1 MYTTIELES
10 LKVEANEEHRKHRE
24 DVGRLITMLKA
35 ASQERDQAKEHLQN
49 ILDKLILSNP
59 TESLPFL
66 PQSQSGNPSITE
78 SNSLSDH
85 THNHRSH
92 GSSPVDSF
100 FDAITCPD
108 FSSINMA
115 ESGHMGFVSSTF
127 VKRAHFHGGEIPPP
141 LQPFKMLPVSTINH
155 NASFLAQKP
164 LASPSYI
171 EFRRGSSKTCSSMLN
186 FSSGASGSGLDNGC
200 LLNSGAIHQ
209 IPAGKRQRF

>member
-35 ASQERDQAKEHLQN
+35 ASQERDEAKEHLQN
-49 ILDKLILSNP
+49 ILDKLIPSNP
-59 TESLPFL
+59 TESLTFL

-100 FDAITCPD
+100 FDAIACPD
-108 FSSINMA
+108 FSSINM
-115 ESGHMGFVSSTF
+115 GFASSTF
-127 VKRAHFHGGEIPPP
+127 VKEYDKSSVSAGLEVPAVPGINPADAVIEKFCERKSAASKRKPFAGCNGNRPSSSNTTSCRPTSTVEKSLLHYNRSRCYLFHY
-141 LQPFKMLPVSTINH
+141 H
-155 NASFLAQKP
+155 
-164 LASPSYI
+164 
-171 EFRRGSSKTCSSMLN
+171 
-186 FSSGASGSGLDNGC
+186 
-200 LLNSGAIHQ
+200 
-209 IPAGKRQRF
+209 